1 MLNMNIL
8 TKEEEEFTFAIE
20 DYDIST
26 IKYFITKGIHKN
38 NIFGEYQ
45 EMAVMPL
52 SVFMLSEDNEDF
64 LVGLRI
70 IILFLEND
78 IDINMK
84 SNSMNTALTVAP
96 KNSFPLIKLLLIAG
110 ANPNII
116 NQDERSTALSYI
128 IHEIKESNTINILLQ
143 YGAYININKR
153 YHSMCNCLLL
163 EKAILHGV
171 TISIISLLNYGADT
185 YYQNEFNDSMIQLL
199 EQNKEKYTQEDYQ
212 NLKTLLNPQNPP
224 YLKLGEA
231 KEDKYIIYENKIT
244 DESTDIYLLTDKK
257 THKQKKYLYADN
269 KIDAFVYWCYTNNL
283 LSESVIPVVKL
294 YEEKLDK
301 INYKNINTFITNII
315 GNEVTTEYFNEE
327 GKEFAT
333 SYLTVTHWWY
343 NLHTDFNRLYQE
355 ENVKLPRAIQSQEEF
370 DTLIKL
376 LDIRH
381 EQFTS
386 KKDFN
391 SNQNKEELQALIE
404 GKEPPKRVVDL
415 SFLEDDDDSKDNILP
430 KDFLDKS

>member
-1 MLNMNIL
+1 M
-8 TKEEEEFTFAIE
+8 AIMRDKNSKLYME
-20 DYDIST
+20 LIELLLISGANTNKCYDIR
-26 IKYFITKGIHKN
+26 
-38 NIFGEYQ
+38 EY
-45 EMAVMPL
+45 PL
-52 SVFMLSEDNEDF
+52 KLNSDNE
-64 LVGLRI
+64 LELALS
-70 IILFLEND
+70 ILLLKYNALYNDAENH
-78 IDINMK
+78 IR
-84 SNSMNTALTVAP
+84 
-96 KNSFPLIKLLLIAG
+96 FPRFNELQNATWNGRLKEIKLLL
-110 ANPNII
+110 
-116 NQDERSTALSYI
+116 D
-128 IHEIKESNTINILLQ
+128 
-143 YGAYININKR
+143 
-153 YHSMCNCLLL
+153 
-163 EKAILHGV
+163 
-171 TISIISLLNYGADT
+171 YGADT
-185 YYQNEFNDSMIQLL
+185 MSIDEDGYMINYGNCADMVIDDVKLTDEECQELL
-199 EQNKEKYTQEDYQ
+199 N
-212 NLKTLLNPQNPP
+212 LLNPNNPP
-224 YLKLGEA
+224 YLKLSESE
-231 KEDKYIIYENKIT
+231 EDKYIIYVNELIEK
-244 DESTDIYLLTDKK
+244 EGYLPYAKPYLLANKQ
-257 THKQKKYLYADN
+257 KQKKYLYADN

-315 GNEVTTEYFNEE
+315 GNEVTTEYFNEA

-415 SFLEDDDDSKDNILP
+415 SFLEDENDSKDNILP
-430 KDFLDKS
+430 DDFMK